1 MPRRRR
7 RTANDRSL
15 VSEVFGSL
23 FRLSHR
29 VPLIGLIVA
38 VALGTVWW
46 WLRARPEVA
55 FGSGRILAIV
65 VAVAAAIFLFLALVG
80 FAKNIF
86 PEATEAARQRRRD

>member
-7 RTANDRSL
+7 SANDRSL
-15 VSEVFGSL
+15 FSEVFGSL

-29 VPLIGLIVA
+29 VPLVGLLVA
-38 VALGTVWW
+38 VLLGAAWW

-65 VAVAAAIFLFLALVG
+65 VAVAAAVFLFLALVG
-80 FAKNIF
+80 FAKNVF
-86 PEATEAARQRRRD
+86 PEASDDGRSRRRE

>member
-7 RTANDRSL
+7 TSNDRSL
-15 VSEVFGSL
+15 FSEVFGSL

-29 VPLIGLIVA
+29 VPLIGLLVA
-38 VALGTVWW
+38 VALGAGWW
-46 WLRARPEVA
+46 WLRQRPDA
-55 FGSGRILAIV
+55 MLGSGRILAVV

-86 PEATEAARQRRRD
+86 PEASDEGRERRR